1 MGLEIKHSSFRD
13 HIDKVNLTAVK
24 RHLFVF
30 SVHNEAIKIQLRI
43 LSSVFHIFILTNTD
57 KISFLLSPERYHP
70 I

>member
-43 LSSVFHIFILTNTD
+43 LSFQFFILRNTD
-57 KISFLLSPERYHP
+57 KISFLSSPERYHP